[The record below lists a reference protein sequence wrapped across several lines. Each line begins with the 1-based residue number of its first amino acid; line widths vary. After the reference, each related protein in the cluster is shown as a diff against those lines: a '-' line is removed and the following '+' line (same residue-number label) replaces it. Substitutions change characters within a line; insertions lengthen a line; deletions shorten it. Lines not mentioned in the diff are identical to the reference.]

1 MKRFPSL
8 GLSVLFACGLAFS
21 VSGCGEQKEGPAE
34 QAGKTLDQAAEKT
47 TDSVKETM
55 DSTGAAIND
64 AAEKTGEAV
73 KETVDSAEKMIE
85 DSTKK

>member
-1 MKRFPSL
+1 MKRFTL
-8 GLSVLFACGLAFS
+8 VGLSVLFACGLVVS

-34 QAGKTLDQAAEKT
+34 QAGKTVDQAIEKT

-55 DSTGAAIND
+55 ESTGAAIND
-64 AAEKTGEAV
+64 ATEKTGEAV
-73 KETVDSAEKMIE
+73 KEAVESTEKMVE